1 MQNESIYMS
10 SNSDK
15 KKHSKKISHVSFQ
28 LINEI

>member
-15 KKHSKKISHVSFQ
+15 KTFEKKISHVSFQ